1 VIAAVAVLIHD
12 SVPPEPFPAPS
23 IGQARAVT
31 EADTAELGR
40 LYFDAYPPG
49 AACATEADAT
59 ADVTASFAGEY
70 GPLLRPATLA
80 IESDGKLIAAVMT
93 VSRAP
98 WPDVPGCPFVIEL
111 FTAAR
116 HRRRGLASAL
126 LWRVLDQT
134 DGRLAL
140 RVADDNAA
148 ALQLYARLG
157 FTSYAG

>member
-1 VIAAVAVLIHD
+1 MPVLLHD
-12 SVPPEPFPAPS
+12 SIPSEPVPAAS
-23 IGQARAVT
+23 IGKGRAVT

-40 LYFDAYPPG
+40 RYFAAYPPG
-49 AACATEADAT
+49 AACATQADAT
-59 ADVTASFAGEY
+59 AEVSASFAGEY
-70 GPLLRPATLA
+70 GPLLPPATLA
-80 IESDGKLIAAVMT
+80 IDSDGTLIAAVMT
-93 VSRAP
+93 VGRAP

-140 RVADDNAA
+140 GVADDNEP

-157 FTSYAG
+157 FTWYAG